1 MAPAIVID
9 PPETLPPWLLP
20 SEQPQVVRVARRAM
34 EDSEATE
41 RRLMAQL
48 SERRLELAAERR
60 GTASAL
66 AAAPAEDGELRA
78 ALLKAAAAG
87 EAEREEITAELKR
100 VRDEFDAL
108 KWKGRWSG

>member
-1 MAPAIVID
+1 
-9 PPETLPPWLLP
+9 
-20 SEQPQVVRVARRAM
+20 
-34 EDSEATE
+34 
-41 RRLMAQL
+41 MAQL

-87 EAEREEITAELKR
+87 EAEREEIAAELKR